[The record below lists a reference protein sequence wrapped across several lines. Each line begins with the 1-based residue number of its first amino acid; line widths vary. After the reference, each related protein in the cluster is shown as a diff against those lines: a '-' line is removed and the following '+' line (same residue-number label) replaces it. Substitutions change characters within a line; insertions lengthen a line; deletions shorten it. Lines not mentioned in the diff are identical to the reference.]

1 MENQTYK
8 YLYKDVIKALK
19 ENHLLQALLSL
30 QGMAATIKSWIAKD
44 EIDNI
49 IDSYHILLSY
59 FANGTNDP
67 ERIKLY
73 KKFYCRAYELAEILL
88 REGDIND
95 ESSYYSTTLKTLR
108 SIKSNHFLLSEILMP
123 ATPLRDIF
131 DAVWTSGAWTIDDLN
146 AIYNYMTDSEVCD
159 EAKCLVLSATTLSAT
174 RYYDIAKVK
183 LLLDQV
189 LQDNIKLRV
198 RAITGLVFVTTRY
211 PERMELYPQAEAQ
224 LNLTID
230 NKDFEADFSTLQLQ
244 LFVSLETK
252 RFERKLEDK
261 IIPQMMKHIDTLRID
276 SSLGMDNHDKLTDK
290 DLNPEWRE
298 QLFSP
303 EMEKFV
309 QEYTNLQLSG
319 ADVYMSSFKMLK
331 NRFPFFNIPSNWF
344 YPFTYNHPDIPQE
357 HKDNKILKALLSN
370 VALCDSD
377 KYSMCLMF
385 SQSGISSKLMANDK
399 LESIIP
405 DQMPTNA
412 VPKSD
417 KEIFAEEMR
426 SYIQCFYRFSNLF
439 AHREAFVN
447 PFKENLFLFDYKE
460 FESLLKNKANI
471 LNMANKLFKTKVY
484 DIAQKFFAIIAQ
496 NEQNSDI
503 YQKLGYCYEI
513 FDDLD
518 NAYNCYDKANILSPH
533 IVWNLQRLAT
543 CACRLE
549 RYDKALQCYNELAET
564 KTEDYNIA
572 LRQAEC
578 LIHLKR
584 YDEAFQFLFKA
595 NYLSSES
602 RNSERALAWC
612 SLLTKKYEQAE
623 KYYLR
628 ILASHPTPT
637 DYLNA
642 GHAAWLLGDYGKAVS
657 RYKKCLP
664 KDNPSNF
671 LNADIP
677 MLKEAGLNNDDIA
690 LMTDAVLSSL

>member
-19 ENHLLQALLSL
+19 DNHLLLALQSI
-30 QGMAATIKSWIAKD
+30 QGMATTVKSWIAKD

-67 ERIKLY
+67 ERNKLY
-73 KKFYCRAYELAEILL
+73 KKFYCRTYELAEILL
-88 REGDIND
+88 REGDLND
-95 ESSYYSTTLKTLR
+95 EASYYSTTLKTLR
-108 SIKSNHFLLSEILMP
+108 SMKGGQFMLSEILVP
-123 ATPLRDIF
+123 ATPLRDMF
-131 DAVWTSGAWTIDDLN
+131 DAIWTSGAWTIDDLS
-146 AIYNYMTDSEVCD
+146 AIYNYMTDGDVGD
-159 EAKCLVLSATTLSAT
+159 DAKCLVLSATTLAAT

-189 LQDNIKLRV
+189 LSDNIKLRV
-198 RAITGLVFVTTRY
+198 RAITGLIFVTARY
-211 PERMELYPQAEAQ
+211 PERLMLYPQAEAQ
-224 LNLTID
+224 LSLTID
-230 NKDFEADFSTLQLQ
+230 SQNFEADFSTLQLQ

-276 SSLGMDNHDKLTDK
+276 SSLGMGNHDKLTDK

-298 QLFSP
+298 QLFTP

-331 NRFPFFNIPSNWF
+331 NRFPFFNVPANWF
-344 YPFTYNHPDIPQE
+344 YPFTYNHPDIPQQ
-357 HKDNKILKALLSN
+357 HKDNKLLKALLSN

-385 SQSGISSKLMANDK
+385 SQSGISTKLMENGK

-412 VPKSD
+412 IPKGD
-417 KEIFAEEMR
+417 KELFAEEMR

-447 PFKENLFLFDYKE
+447 PFQENLFLFDYKD
-460 FESLLKNKANI
+460 FASLLKNRANI
-471 LNMANKLFKTKVY
+471 LSMANKLFKTKVY
-484 DIAQKFFAIIAQ
+484 DIAQKLFAIIAQ
-496 NEQNSDI
+496 DEQESSI

-513 FDDLD
+513 FENFDD
-518 NAYNCYDKANILSPH
+518 AYNCYDKANILQPH
-533 IVWNLQRLAT
+533 VAWTLQRLAA

-549 RYDKALQCYNELAET
+549 RYDKALLCYNELAET
-564 KTEDYNIA
+564 NAEDSAIA

-584 YDEAFQFLFKA
+584 YNEAFQFLFKA
-595 NYLSSES
+595 NYLSPES

-642 GHAAWLLGDYGKAVS
+642 GHAAWLLGNFSEAIS
-657 RYKKCLP
+657 RYKKSLP

-671 LNADIP
+671 LGTDTA
-677 MLKEAGLNNDDIA
+677 MLKEAGLSDDDIA